1 MSGVHC
7 DKCRVRL
14 HNGGSTGTV
23 RDGAGHR
30 LHGDRRP
37 DRLPYG
43 YGLSILRKSAAQ
55 MERIIIIRDRCSM

>member
-7 DKCRVRL
+7 DKCRIRL

-23 RDGAGHR
+23 RDREGHR
-30 LHGDRRP
+30 LHGDRRS

-43 YGLSILRKSAAQ
+43 YDLGILRESITE
-55 MERIIIIRDRCSM
+55 MEGYIV